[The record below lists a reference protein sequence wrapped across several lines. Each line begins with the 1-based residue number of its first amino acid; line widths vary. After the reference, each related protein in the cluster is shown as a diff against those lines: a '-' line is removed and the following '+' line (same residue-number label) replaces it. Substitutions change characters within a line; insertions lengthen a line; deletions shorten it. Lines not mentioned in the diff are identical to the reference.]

1 MKLPTYKP
9 FRTVEEQLLHRCPDP
24 TALTFVGHRQVQGTA
39 AAIEMS
45 PDSVVYRSNRRV
57 LSLDNDN
64 AGFVLAFEL
73 EGGADLARHAA
84 RKALGFPPGDSPV
97 ALTGVW
103 AGPSIDG
110 NPHNLTFRTFVVAKV
125 RVGDSPWQEP
135 KPFRTSMVRSVCD
148 FHGERA
154 VTTVVITEDRRV
166 RGAGEVPA
174 GFNWHCTTN
183 GLQSSR
189 YWWRS

>member
-1 MKLPTYKP
+1 MKPPTYKP

-73 EGGADLARHAA
+73 EGGAGLARHAA

-148 FHGERA
+148 FHGESA
-154 VTTVVITEDRRV
+154 VATVVITEDRRI